1 MTVMTLTPFE
11 LLRREP
17 VTALKLTIES
27 YRHRATGAQHVHL
40 SAPDPHN
47 AFLVAFLTVP
57 QDSTGVAHILEHTA
71 LCGSERYPVR
81 DPFFMMLRRSLA
93 TFMNAFTSSDWTAY
107 PFASQ
112 SRKDF
117 FNLLNVYLDAAF
129 FPTLQKLDF
138 AQEGCRVELA
148 NETDP
153 TSPLVYKGVVF
164 NEMKGAMSSPARVL
178 WEQIARH
185 IFPTTTYHF
194 NSGGDP
200 EVIPDLTWENLR
212 EFHARHYHPS
222 NAVFMTYGDI
232 PALEHQQI
240 FMERVLNR
248 FSRQDL
254 NLAVPDEHRLTH
266 PIQAEEIYALEPGE
280 DETLARKTHIVVSW
294 LLGRSIDLEA
304 LLEAHLLNGVLLD
317 NSSSP
322 LLQAL
327 ETTELGSAP
336 SPSCGLDDSVREMVF
351 VAGVEGSNPD
361 LAQDVEKLIFS
372 VLEKVATNGVEPERV
387 EAVFHQLELSRRE
400 ISGDGFPYGLKLML
414 TALPPALHGGD
425 PVVALAIDPVLERLR
440 ERIRN
445 PQFIKDL
452 VRRQLLENP
461 HRLRLVLKPDPHLAE
476 TRKAKEAERLA
487 TLQRQLTPEQ
497 MQQVVQEAT
506 ALRARQ
512 EKEDDPEILPRIELT
527 DVPGD
532 IPIPTGRQRKV
543 GDLEM
548 TVYDRPTNGLIYQQ
562 VVLDLPQ
569 LDETL
574 VDILPLYAACVSEVG
589 SGGRDYLATQG
600 LQALVTGGISARATV
615 HGAVDD
621 VQKCRG
627 TFVLSG
633 KALFRNQE
641 TMGTL
646 LRETLETPRFDE
658 LPRLRELIAQMRASA
673 EMRVTDNGHALAISA
688 AAGGLSPSA
697 AMADRW
703 GGLAAIKRLKALDEA
718 LKSRPNLEE
727 FAATL
732 YRLRDRL
739 LQASRQLLLVGEE
752 ERCVTVGQTLEH
764 IWSGRS
770 GNRGHEPDFTVAS
783 KIRRVREGWSTST
796 QVQFCAKAYPAPPY
810 VHDDAPALLILGQF
824 LRNGFLH
831 KALREQGGA
840 YGGGAGY
847 DADSGT
853 FRFYSYRDPRLV
865 ETLTDFDRSI
875 AWLMETRHEL
885 RALEE
890 AILGV
895 IGNIDRPGSPAGE
908 AKRAF
913 HDLYNGRTPERR
925 RQFRRRVLEVTIGD
939 LQRVATTWLLPDQAN
954 LAVVS
959 NARTLEEQA
968 GQLDLHLVS
977 L

>member
-1 MTVMTLTPFE
+1 MTSTPFE

-17 VTALKLTIES
+17 VTALNLTVES
-27 YRHRATGAQHVHL
+27 YRHRATGARHL
-40 SAPDPHN
+40 HLAAPDPHN

-117 FNLLNVYLDAAF
+117 LNLLNVYLDAAF
-129 FPTLQKLDF
+129 FPSLQKLDF
-138 AQEGCRVELA
+138 AQEGCRIELA
-148 NETDP
+148 DGTDLNAD
-153 TSPLVYKGVVF
+153 LVYKGVVF

-185 IFPTTTYHF
+185 LFPTTTYHH

-200 EVIPDLTWENLR
+200 EVIPDLTWEELR
-212 EFHARHYHPS
+212 AFHARHYHPS
-222 NAVFMTYGDI
+222 NAVFMTYGEI
-232 PALEHQQI
+232 PAVEHQQV
-240 FMERVLNR
+240 FTERVLHR
-248 FSRQDL
+248 FSRLELDL
-254 NLAVPDEHRLTH
+254 GVPDERRRTR
-266 PIQAEEIYALEPGE
+266 PIEVEESYALESEEGTE
-280 DETLARKTHIVVSW
+280 RKTHIVLGW

-304 LLEAHLLNGVLLD
+304 LLEAHLLTGVLLD

-327 ETTELGSAP
+327 ETTDLGSAP

-351 VAGVEGSNPD
+351 VAGVEGSEPD
-361 LAQDVEKLIFS
+361 RAQAVEELVVS
-372 VLEKVATNGVEPERV
+372 VLEQVAADGVEPERL

-414 TALPPALHGGD
+414 TALPPALHGSD
-425 PVVALAIDPVLERLR
+425 PVAALAIEPVLERMR
-440 ERIRN
+440 ERIRD
-445 PQFIKDL
+445 PQFIKGL
-452 VRRQLLENP
+452 VRRLLLDNP
-461 HRLRLVLKPDPHLAE
+461 HRVRLVLKPDPQLAE
-476 TRKAKEAERLA
+476 TRKAKESARLA
-487 TLQRQLTPEQ
+487 AIKQCLTPEQ
-497 MQQVVQEAT
+497 LQEVVTGA
-506 ALRARQ
+506 ADLRARQ
-512 EKEDDPEILPRIELT
+512 EREDDPEVLPKVGLA
-527 DVPGD
+527 DVPAD
-532 IPIPTGRQRKV
+532 IPIPRGNATEVAGLK
-543 GDLEM
+543 
-548 TVYDRPTNGLIYQQ
+548 TTIYDRPTNGLIYQQ

-569 LDETL
+569 LNADL

-589 SGGRDYLATQG
+589 SGGRDYLATQAW
-600 LQALVTGGISARATV
+600 QSLVTGGVSARASV

-621 VQKCRG
+621 VRQCRG
-627 TFVLSG
+627 NFVISG
-633 KALFRNQE
+633 KALSRNQE
-641 TMGTL
+641 AMGTL
-646 LRETLETPRFDE
+646 LRETLERPCFDE
-658 LPRLRELIAQMRASA
+658 LTRLRELIAQMRASA

-703 GGLAAIKRLKALDEA
+703 GGLGAIKRLKALDES
-718 LKSRPNLEE
+718 LKLRANLEG
-727 FAATL
+727 FAANL
-732 YRLRDRL
+732 KRLQERL
-739 LQASRQLLLVGEE
+739 LLAPRQLLLVGEG
-752 ERCVTVGQTLEH
+752 ERCAAVAQSLTR
-764 IWSGRS
+764 IWSGS
-770 GNRGHEPDFTVAS
+770 PGGGGNAPDFSVGSA
-783 KIRRVREGWSTST
+783 IRRVREGWSTST

-810 VHDDAPALLILGQF
+810 VHDDAPALLVLGQF

-831 KALREQGGA
+831 KTLREQGGA

-853 FRFYSYRDPRLV
+853 FRFYSYRDPRLAD
-865 ETLTDFDRSI
+865 TFTDFDRSI
-875 AWLMETRHEL
+875 AWLMETRHEF

-890 AILGV
+890 AILGI
-895 IGNIDRPGSPAGE
+895 IGSIDRPGSPAGE

-925 RQFRRRVLEVTIGD
+925 RLFRRRVLEVTVAD
-939 LQRVATTWLLPDQAN
+939 LQRVAATWLRPELAN

-968 GQLDLHLVS
+968 KQLDMSVFS

>member
-1 MTVMTLTPFE
+1 MTSTPFE
-11 LLRREP
+11 LLQREP
-17 VTALKLTIES
+17 VTALNLTIES
-27 YRHRATGAQHVHL
+27 YRHLATGARHLHL

-71 LCGSERYPVR
+71 LCGSVRYPVR

-117 FNLLNVYLDAAF
+117 LNLLNVYLDAAF

-148 NETDP
+148 DP
-153 TSPLVYKGVVF
+153 ENPGSELVFKGVVF

-185 IFPTTTYHF
+185 LFPTTTYHF

-200 EVIPDLTWENLR
+200 EAIPDLTWEDLR
-212 EFHARHYHPS
+212 AFHARHYHPS

-232 PALEHQQI
+232 PAAEHQVI
-240 FMERVLNR
+240 FTDRVLQK
-248 FSRQDL
+248 FSRLDV
-254 NLAVPDEHRLTH
+254 NLLVPDERRLPA
-266 PIQAEEIYALEPGE
+266 PIQAEEVYALES
-280 DETLARKTHIVVSW
+280 DEGTERKTHIVLGW
-294 LLGRSIDLEA
+294 LLGQSTDLET
-304 LLEAHLLNGVLLD
+304 LLEAHILAGVLLD

-327 ETTELGSAP
+327 ETTDLGSAP
-336 SPSCGLDDSVREMVF
+336 SPSCGLDDSIREMVF
-351 VAGVEGSNPD
+351 VAGVEGSNPEQAD
-361 LAQDVEKLIFS
+361 AVEALVLS
-372 VLEKVATNGVEPERV
+372 VLQRVATNGVEPERL

-400 ISGDGFPYGLKLML
+400 VGGDGFPYGLKLML
-414 TALPPALHGGD
+414 TALTPALHGGD

-440 ERIRN
+440 QKIRD
-445 PQFIKDL
+445 PRYIKDL
-452 VRRQLLENP
+452 VRRLLLDNP
-461 HRLRLVLKPDPHLAE
+461 HRLRLVLKPDLQLAQ
-476 TRKAKEAERLA
+476 TRKANERARLA
-487 TLQRQLTPEQ
+487 SLKQRLTPEQ
-497 MQQVVQEAT
+497 IQSVVEEAA

-512 EKEDDPEILPRIELT
+512 EKEDDPEVLPRVGLA
-527 DVPGD
+527 DVPAD
-532 IPIPTGRQRKV
+532 LPIPV
-543 GDLEM
+543 GQVGEVARHAI
-548 TVYDRPTNGLIYQQ
+548 TIYDRPTNGLIYQQ

-569 LDETL
+569 LDEDL
-574 VDILPLYAACVSEVG
+574 VDILPLYASCASEVG
-589 SGGRDYLATQG
+589 SGKRDYLTTQA
-600 LQALVTGGISARATV
+600 LQSLVTGGVSARATL
-615 HGAVDD
+615 HGGVED
-621 VQKCRG
+621 VRHCRG
-627 TFVLSG
+627 SFIVSG

-641 TMGTL
+641 AMGTL

-658 LPRLRELIAQMRASA
+658 LTRLRELIAQMRASA

-688 AAGGLSPSA
+688 ASGGLSPSA

-703 GGLAAIKRLKALDEA
+703 GGLRAIKRLKALDEA
-718 LKSRPNLEE
+718 LKSHANLEA
-727 FAATL
+727 FAARL
-732 YRLRDRL
+732 GRLRDQL
-739 LQASRQLLLVGEE
+739 LRAPRQLLLVGEG
-752 ERCVTVGQTLEH
+752 ERCEAVSRSLAN
-764 IWSGRS
+764 IWSGCPGGD
-770 GNRGHEPDFTVAS
+770 GNMPGFSVAAAPR
-783 KIRRVREGWSTST
+783 KVREGWSTST
-796 QVQFCAKAYPAPPY
+796 QVQFCAKAYPAPSY
-810 VHDDAPALLILGQF
+810 IHEDAPALLVLGQF

-853 FRFYSYRDPRLV
+853 FRFYSYRDPRLAD
-865 ETLTDFDRSI
+865 TLADFDRSI
-875 AWLMETRHEL
+875 AWLMETRHAF
-885 RALEE
+885 RTLEE
-890 AILGV
+890 AILGIV
-895 IGNIDRPGSPAGE
+895 GSIDRPGSPAGE

-925 RQFRRRVLEVTIGD
+925 RLFRSRVLAVTVAD
-939 LQRVATTWLLPDQAN
+939 LQRAAATWLLPDRAN
-954 LAVVS
+954 VAVVS

-968 GQLDLHLVS
+968 GQLELEIFAL
-977 L
+977 